1 MKYALKRTF
10 RTITAPTIAI
20 AACFLSNLYSP
31 FLPIRSIAL
40 FHSIMIVVN
49 YVLLFVMI
57 PPMIIF
63 VDERLRPALSYVWN
77 IMFKMWSNRFK
88 KLDESVEN
96 KEEE

>member
-1 MKYALKRTF
+1 MKYTLKRTF
-10 RTITAPTIAI
+10 KTITAPTIAI

-40 FHSIMIVVN
+40 FHSIMLVVN

-63 VDERLRPALSYVWN
+63 VDEKLRPALSYIWN
-77 IMFKMWSNRFK
+77 VIFK
-88 KLDESVEN
+88 KWINRSKKQVLDESAEN
-96 KEEE
+96 